1 MIEKFLTILLSIA
14 TIAVVIVAFVALSLI
29 IPGIVYW
36 LMGFV
41 TDNEA
46 WRFGFALAAFIV
58 TIGGVGNPKK

>member
-1 MIEKFLTILLSIA
+1 MVEKFLSILLSIA
-14 TIAVVIVAFVALSLI
+14 TIALVIVAFVAFSLI

-36 LMGFV
+36 LMGFI

-58 TIGGVGNPKK
+58 TISGVGSHKN